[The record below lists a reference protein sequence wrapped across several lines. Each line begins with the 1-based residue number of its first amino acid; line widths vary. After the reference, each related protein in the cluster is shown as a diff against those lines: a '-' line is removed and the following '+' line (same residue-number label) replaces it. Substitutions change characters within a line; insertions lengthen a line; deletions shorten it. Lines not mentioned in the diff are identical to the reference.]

1 MKLTGLQIIKLA
13 NRHTEG
19 DEIDYPDAIDWIN
32 ECLTELGEDARVFD
46 NFELVISDTKTW
58 YDLPVNMIRIHE
70 FEDSNGNVSYVN
82 YTIRNGKIKV
92 DAIGTYNI
100 YYAKLPTEI
109 EIEDETD
116 EEEIETALSQEI
128 DCHKMLQKV
137 VPLFIASRFKIWDD
151 EDSKDS
157 QRLMQEFEMRKAQ
170 ALKQINDLDNYNNFS
185 IRVI

>member
-70 FEDSNGNVSYVN
+70 F
-82 YTIRNGKIKV
+82 
-92 DAIGTYNI
+92 
-100 YYAKLPTEI
+100 
-109 EIEDETD
+109 
-116 EEEIETALSQEI
+116 
-128 DCHKMLQKV
+128 
-137 VPLFIASRFKIWDD
+137 
-151 EDSKDS
+151 
-157 QRLMQEFEMRKAQ
+157 
-170 ALKQINDLDNYNNFS
+170 
-185 IRVI
+185 